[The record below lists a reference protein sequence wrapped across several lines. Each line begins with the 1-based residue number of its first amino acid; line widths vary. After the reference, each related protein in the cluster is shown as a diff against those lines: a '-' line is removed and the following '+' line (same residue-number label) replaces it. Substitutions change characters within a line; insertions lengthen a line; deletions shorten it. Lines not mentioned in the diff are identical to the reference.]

1 MFNAAAVMRRVTGKE
16 LSDYDVN
23 INFVGG
29 GNIDGPS
36 AAAPLRRPSFQ
47 PLPASPSVRTWP
59 HRGNLHSSQVKPV
72 GGVFEKA
79 YGACQAGMKG
89 IIIPKENSHD
99 IPERHLG
106 LDIHYAA
113 DIDDV
118 LKLCWSNRGN
128 HSMEQRVPPQ
138 NVEAEQAV
146 LGAMLL
152 SHDAVILAMER
163 LHLTTL
169 SRRAPRHL

>member
-36 AAAPLRRPSFQ
+36 AGCAITTALISAVSGVP
-47 PLPASPSVRTWP
+47 VRQDMALT
-59 HRGNLHSSQVKPV
+59 GEISIQGQVKPV

-89 IIIPKENSHD
+89 IIIPNENSHD

-118 LKLCWSNRGN
+118 LKL
-128 HSMEQRVPPQ
+128 
-138 NVEAEQAV
+138 
-146 LGAMLL
+146 ML
-152 SHDAVILAMER
+152 VK
-163 LHLTTL
+163 
-169 SRRAPRHL
+169 

>member
-1 MFNAAAVMRRVTGKE
+1 MALTGE
-16 LSDYDVN
+16 IS
-23 INFVGG
+23 IQG
-29 GNIDGPS
+29 
-36 AAAPLRRPSFQ
+36 
-47 PLPASPSVRTWP
+47 
-59 HRGNLHSSQVKPV
+59 QVKPV

-118 LKLCWSNRGN
+118 LKL
-128 HSMEQRVPPQ
+128 
-138 NVEAEQAV
+138 
-146 LGAMLL
+146 MLVKQGE
-152 SHDAVILAMER
+152 S
-163 LHLTTL
+163 
-169 SRRAPRHL
+169 

>member
-36 AAAPLRRPSFQ
+36 AGCAITTALISAVSGVPVRQ
-47 PLPASPSVRTWP
+47 DMASPGKSRSKVRSNPSAASLKKPTGPAKP
-59 HRGNLHSSQVKPV
+59 HEGHHH
-72 GGVFEKA
+72 
-79 YGACQAGMKG
+79 
-89 IIIPKENSHD
+89 PKENSHD

-118 LKLCWSNRGN
+118 LKL
-128 HSMEQRVPPQ
+128 
-138 NVEAEQAV
+138 
-146 LGAMLL
+146 ML
-152 SHDAVILAMER
+152 VK
-163 LHLTTL
+163 
-169 SRRAPRHL
+169 